1 MEHLWRDLRFAVRG
15 LLRTP
20 GFTAAAILAL
30 ALGIGAT
37 TAIFSVVHA
46 VLMRSLGW
54 GEESRLVGI
63 RGNFDAQNLHGIVIS
78 AQEYED
84 LRTAKFFES
93 VGASANYTAALQ
105 GDRSERVE
113 AGYATGSFFETLGVH
128 PLYGRVFGEAA
139 DHQGSA
145 GEVLLSFNAFRK
157 RFGSDPTVVGR
168 SLTFNGASRT
178 VVGVLPESFRWDAP
192 NEFWLP
198 FGWSEDELK
207 RPGQRGNRSYNAVGR
222 LKPGLTVEAA
232 RRELDAFSAAIAA
245 LYASM
250 YSKEAHWHLTL
261 EMLRDRF
268 TAPSREPLLVLF
280 GAVLLVLLIA
290 CANVANLLLARGAA
304 RSRELAVRS
313 ALGAARSRLVLQLL
327 TESALLAVFGAGAG
341 IAVAGWSL
349 DALLAAAPEAVRQ
362 LADVRVSRAV
372 LGFAALLTVATTLI
386 FGLAPALSAS
396 RTNLADSL
404 KDGSH
409 GSAGPRAGRLRSTLI
424 VGQVALSLVLLI
436 AAGLLLRSF
445 SNLIHV
451 DPGFD
456 PRNVLAAKVSLSG
469 AAYEADTPQSAF
481 WAEAVRRAAALPG
494 VESAG
499 AVNIP
504 PLGGRTDWSYAIDD
518 RMPAAG
524 EVSPDDEFRRATAG
538 YFHTLHIPIQRG
550 REFTLAD
557 DAKAPLVLLVNEA
570 WVRRFFPGQ
579 EVIGRIV
586 RMGDKSGKPRSI
598 VGVVADVH
606 DMGLDR
612 PAVPMLWAPQ
622 AQLPDGEMVLLV
634 RTRGPPASLVSAL
647 RQQLSTIDPAQ
658 PIDWIEPWEVRVDT
672 ALAPRRF
679 PLQLLGAFAA
689 LAVVLS
695 AVGIYGVTAY
705 GVAQRTREI
714 GVRLAIGAQ
723 AGDVLRLVMGGA
735 LRLAAAGVALGLM
748 AALAMANA
756 LSSLLYGVNAR
767 DPLTYAAISLLL
779 VAVALFASFLPA
791 RRAARVDPAVSLRAE

>member
-1 MEHLWRDLRFAVRG
+1 MDALWRDLRFAIRG

-54 GEESRLVGI
+54 GEESRLVAV
-63 RGNFDAQNLHGIVIS
+63 RCNFDTQNLHGVVIS
-78 AQEYED
+78 AAEYED
-84 LRTAKFFES
+84 LRTAPFFES
-93 VGASANYTAALQ
+93 VGALANYTAALQ
-105 GDRSERVE
+105 GEQAERVK
-113 AGYATGSFFETLGVH
+113 AGYATGSFFEALGVH
-128 PLYGRVFGEAA
+128 PIYGRVFTEAE
-139 DHQGSA
+139 DHKGSN
-145 GEVLLSFNAFRK
+145 GSVIVSWSAFRK
-157 RFGSDPTVVGR
+157 RFGGDPALVGR
-168 SLTFNGASRT
+168 TLTFNGMPRT

-198 FGWSEDELK
+198 FGWSADELQN
-207 RPGQRGNRSYNAVGR
+207 QRGNRSYDAVAR
-222 LKPGLTVEAA
+222 LKSGVTAEAA
-232 RRELDAFSAAIAA
+232 GRQLDTLSSFLAARYPASYPPVARWHFS
-245 LYASM
+245 
-250 YSKEAHWHLTL
+250 L

-268 TAPSREPLLVLF
+268 VGPSREPLLILF

-313 ALGAARSRLVLQLL
+313 ALGAGRSRLVLQLL
-327 TESALLAVFGAGAG
+327 TESALLAVVGAAAG
-341 IAVAGWSL
+341 IGVASWSL
-349 DALLAAAPEAVRQ
+349 DALLAAAPDAVRQ

-372 LGFAALLTVATTLI
+372 LGFAALLTVTTTLV

-396 RTNLADSL
+396 RTDLAESL

-409 GSAGPRAGRLRSTLI
+409 GTSGPRAGRLRSALI
-424 VGQVALSLVLLI
+424 VGQVALSLVLLV

-445 SNLIHV
+445 SNLLRV
-451 DPGFD
+451 DAGFD
-456 PRNVLAAKVSLSG
+456 PRNVLAARISLSG
-469 AAYEADTPQSAF
+469 AAYEDNGPQARF
-481 WAEAVRRAAALPG
+481 WTEAVRRAAALPG

-524 EVSPDDEFRRATAG
+524 EPSPDDEFRRATDG
-538 YFHTLHIPIQRG
+538 YFHALRIPILRG
-550 REFTLAD
+550 RDFTAAD
-557 DAKAPLVLLVNEA
+557 DAKAPLVLAVNDA

-579 EVIGRIV
+579 DVIGKVV
-586 RMGDKSGKPRSI
+586 RMGSNKGKARNI

-606 DMGLDR
+606 DMGLDK
-612 PAVPMLWAPQ
+612 PPVPILWAPE
-622 AQLPDGEMVLLV
+622 AQLPDGEMVLMV
-634 RTRGPPASLVSAL
+634 RTAAPPAAVASGL
-647 RQQLSTIDPAQ
+647 RQQLSSIDPAQ
-658 PIDWIEPWEVRVDT
+658 PIDWIQPFEERVDS

-689 LAVVLS
+689 LALILS
-695 AVGIYGVTAY
+695 AVGIYGVTSY

-714 GVRLAIGAQ
+714 GVRIAIGAQ
-723 AGDVLRLVMGGA
+723 AADVLRMVMGSA
-735 LRLAAAGVALGLM
+735 LRLAGLGVAIGLVS
-748 AALAMANA
+748 ALLIAQA
-756 LSSLLYGVNAR
+756 LSSLLYGVSAR

-779 VAVALFASFLPA
+779 TSVALFASFLPA
-791 RRAARVDPAVSLRAE
+791 QRATRVDPMTALRAD